1 MITNKSILYSE
12 MPLLY
17 GRLLD
22 APQAGQ
28 KPSTLPVASRPVAAS
43 KLVSLLYCVLTGVRL
58 QILRDARI
66 LPEYGVLHMH
76 VSGMHNCYL

>member
-1 MITNKSILYSE
+1 

-28 KPSTLPVASRPVAAS
+28 QPSTLPVASQPVAAS
-43 KLVSLLYCVLTGVRL
+43 KLVSLLYCVLPGVRL
-58 QILRDARI
+58 HILRDARI
-66 LPEYGVLHMH
+66 LPEYGGAAHACLW
-76 VSGMHNCYL
+76 YA